1 MRLTTLILF
10 VSVMQVSAS
19 SFAQKITLSEKN
31 TSIDKIFD
39 KIRIQTG
46 YDFLIPSDILKQAK
60 PVSITVHNKELKL
73 VLKQLLENQSLDFV
87 VQEKMVVISKK
98 EVSIL
103 DRLISQFLNVNI
115 SGIVSA
121 DSGMPLAGATV
132 SVVGT
137 NKQSLT
143 DVNGAFSIKDV
154 PEKSIIMVSYIGYKS
169 QEIQLKSNQT
179 SLNIVMALA
188 DNKLDEVLISTGM
201 FRKADKSFTGSS
213 TTITA
218 KELEQFG
225 NRNLVTSLRNFDPSF
240 NIIESN
246 TMGSNPNRL
255 PDIQVRGN
263 SSLPNVANLDDLA
276 GLNTPLIILDGFQS
290 TLQKM
295 LDINQNEVESITL
308 LKDASATAI
317 YGSRGS
323 NGVVVI
329 TTKLPKAG
337 SLKLNYRADLN
348 IEAADLSDYHLL
360 DARQKLELEQKSGL
374 YNASTPQFDLPLK
387 RYYNYVLNQVNKGV
401 NTDWLSIPVRTGVG
415 QRHNF
420 GLSGGDHTFR
430 YSASAQVNNI
440 AGVMKGSGRHTFN
453 GTVNL
458 AYTYKNIRFSN
469 NLMITEGNST
479 ESSYGSFADY
489 VKMNPYWTPYDSK
502 GNVLKF
508 MGDPGNFDY
517 QSRWATL
524 PTNPLFNAT
533 LNVFDKTKTSELI
546 NNTTVELTLLKDLVI
561 RAQLGLTKNTTQ
573 KDKFRPADHT
583 AFAEYPATELF
594 RKGDYN
600 YGIGNGFSYDGSLNL
615 QYSKVFK
622 EKHIFFAG
630 LDYNIRQYKSSAYSF
645 LAEGFTNP
653 NFDFISMA
661 LQYAKN
667 QKPTGS
673 ESLTRAMGFTGNV
686 NYNYDDRYFVDASL
700 RMDGSSQFGRKNMTA
715 PFWSTGIGWNLH
727 NEVFL
732 KNNDVVNRLKL
743 RGSAGITGA
752 QNFSAYQSLS
762 TYQYYT
768 DDRYMGWN
776 GAYLLGLGNED
787 LKWQQAMKYD
797 IGIDAEFLKSR
808 LRVTADYYLS
818 TTKDLVS
825 SVNLPASRGFA
836 NYIENI
842 GKMRNKGFEFKA
854 TGILLNQPNG
864 WFWSITGAVVQNRNQ
879 IVKTSQA
886 LKDAQK
892 SRQLGTGDV
901 LSALYFEGY
910 STNAIWVVPSLGI
923 DPSSGKELY
932 LDINGK
938 PTYTWSGN
946 DLRAMGNSDPD
957 FMGNFSTM
965 FRYKRLSFNAVFG
978 YRFGGQLYNQTL
990 ISKVENA
997 DYKYNVDSRVY
1008 DDRWQ
1013 NSGDDAAFKGL
1024 MIFTPTSRTSRFVQ
1038 DENTIT
1044 CQNINIQY
1052 ELKSSYLKRKVGL
1065 NNLLIGANTAEP
1077 FRFSTI
1083 EQERGTV
1090 YPFSRQFSLNISATF

>member
-10 VSVMQVSAS
+10 VAIMQVSAS
-19 SFAQKITLSEKN
+19 SLAQKITLSEKN

-46 YDFLIPSDILKQAK
+46 YDFLVTSEILKMAK
-60 PVSITVHNKELKL
+60 PVSISVNNKELKS
-73 VLKQLLENQSLDFV
+73 VLEQLFENQPLEFAI
-87 VQEKMVVISKK
+87 QEKMVVVSKK
-98 EVSIL
+98 DISTL
-103 DRLISQFLNVNI
+103 DRLIARFLDVDI
-115 SGIVSA
+115 RGIVST
-121 DSGMPLAGATV
+121 DSGLPLAGATV
-132 SVVGT
+132 KVVGT
-137 NKQSLT
+137 NKQVLT
-143 DVNGAFSIKDV
+143 DSKGAFNIKNV
-154 PEKSIIMVSYIGYKS
+154 AEKSTIAISYIGYKS
-169 QEIQLKSNQT
+169 QEIKLKPNQT
-179 SLNIVMALA
+179 SLSVVMELA
-188 DNKLDEVLISTGM
+188 DNKMDEVVISTGM

-213 TTITA
+213 TTVTA
-218 KELEQFG
+218 KELQQFG
-225 NRNLVTSLRNFDPSF
+225 NRDLITSLRNFDPSF

-255 PDIQVRGN
+255 PDIQIRGN

-323 NGVVVI
+323 NGVIVI
-329 TTKLPKAG
+329 TTKLPKSGA
-337 SLKLNYRADLN
+337 LKINYRADLN
-348 IEAADLSDYHLL
+348 VEVADLSDYHVL
-360 DARQKLELEQKSGL
+360 DARQKLDLEQKSGL

-401 NTDWLSIPVRTGVG
+401 NTDWLSIPVRTGIG
-415 QRHNF
+415 QRHNLS
-420 GLSGGDHTFR
+420 LSGGDYTFR
-430 YSASAQVNNI
+430 YSASAQVNDI
-440 AGVMKGSGRHTFN
+440 AGVMKGSDRKTFN

-469 NLMITEGNST
+469 SLMITEGNAA
-479 ESSYGSFADY
+479 ESPYGSFADY
-489 VKMNPYWTPYDSK
+489 VKMNPYWTPYDDK
-502 GNVLKF
+502 GNVIKTL
-508 MGDPGNFDY
+508 GDPGNFDY
-517 QSRWATL
+517 QSRWNPL

-533 LNVFDKTKTSELI
+533 LNTFDKTKTSELI
-546 NNTTVELTLLKDLVI
+546 NNTAVELTVLKDLMI

-573 KDKFRPADHT
+573 KDKFRPSDHT
-583 AFAEYPATELF
+583 AFADYPATELF

-600 YGIGNGFSYDGSLNL
+600 YGIGNAFSYDGSLNL
-615 QYSKVFK
+615 QYAKVFN
-622 EKHIFFAG
+622 EKHTFFAG
-630 LDYNIRQYKSSAYSF
+630 LDYNMRQYKNSTYNF

-686 NYNYDDRYFVDASL
+686 NYSYDDRYFADAAL
-700 RMDGSSQFGRKNMTA
+700 RMDGSSQFGRNNMMA
-715 PFWSTGIGWNLH
+715 PFWSVGMGWNLH
-727 NEVFL
+727 NEAFL
-732 KNNDVVNRLKL
+732 KDNQLVNRLKL

-752 QNFSAYQSLS
+752 QNFSAYQALS

-768 DDRYMGWN
+768 DDRYLGWN
-776 GAYLLGLGNED
+776 GAYLLGIGNED

-825 SVNLPASRGFA
+825 AVNLPASSGFP

-842 GKMRNKGFEFKA
+842 GKMRNKGFEFRA
-854 TGILLNQPNG
+854 TGILMNQSNG
-864 WFWSITGAVVQNRNQ
+864 WFWSVTGGVVQNRNKILQ
-879 IVKTSQA
+879 TSQA

-892 SRQLGTGDV
+892 SRQLATGDA
-901 LSALYFEGY
+901 LNALYLEGY
-910 STNAIWVVPSLGI
+910 STSAIWVVPSLGI
-923 DPSSGKELY
+923 DPSTGKELY

-946 DLRAMGNSDPD
+946 DLRAVGNSDPD

-965 FRYKRLSFNAVFG
+965 VRYKHLSFNAVFG

-1008 DDRWQ
+1008 SDRWQ
-1013 NSGDDAAFKGL
+1013 NPGDDAAFKGL

-1038 DENTIT
+1038 NENTIT

-1052 ELKSSYLKRKVGL
+1052 ELRSDYLKHKVGL
-1065 NNLLIGANTAEP
+1065 DNFLIGANAAEP

-1083 EQERGTV
+1083 KQERGTV